1 MIHIN
6 VINHLISGS
15 YGNTPFSRSY
25 EKDIYDQMVALSA
38 AADEATSV
46 EEYNKI
52 LSEFSLLTTE
62 DLNEKLLVDSSFPGV
77 ILYADALNR
86 HFVKFD
92 DGGIIDIPV
101 PQSLVDRIYQAASIG
116 QDVTPMFKLWMR
128 WCRNPILRKKR
139 KDGKGD
145 DFAKRFFEFIDMKYV
160 HPQLKLELMEDHG
173 LSEELAEERA
183 TMYQVKIT
191 KEGLVNAFKVS
202 KEVLYKYDTETGE
215 VMPRYQRTFNPDTGE
230 IDSEGLPEFVED
242 RLFEPSVMRNGGDA
256 FYCEGANGYAEPT
269 HFIKVGCTHRLP
281 SWDMVDCNDEHA
293 CVPGLHVGGLK
304 YIAWYSGEIHNVFV
318 DPMHVGAVPDSNDGA
333 IRCLQ
338 YFVHSSLAGVNGS
351 MYHSSEYA
359 KLTDEQWE
367 EMKEEII
374 AEYNKIADETG
385 EIKVL

>member
-38 AADEATSV
+38 AADAATSV

-92 DGGIIDIPV
+92 DGSIIDIPV
-101 PQSLVDRIYQAASIG
+101 PQSLVDRIYQAASMG
-116 QDVTPMFKLWMR
+116 ADVTPMFKLWMR

-145 DFAKRFFEFIDMKYV
+145 DFSKRFFEFIDMKYV

-202 KEVLYKYDTETGE
+202 KEVLHKYDTETGE

-242 RLFEPSVMRNGGDA
+242 RLFEPSVMGNGGDA

-281 SWDMVDCNDEHA
+281 SWDMVDTRDERA

-359 KLTDEQWE
+359 KLTDDQWE